1 MVSVLA
7 TSAAKLAALA
17 SVYRHSDEFV
27 LEELAASSGPAMP
40 RVLLLLLVLA
50 RDLLQCA
57 LLSAAVMLP
66 SLALSERARRVVQRL
81 AAALLA
87 LVILGNHVS
96 FMQLGT
102 FASREV
108 AATAWRWVRL
118 HPHSLEAYAT
128 PGAALVII
136 LAAVGVLL
144 PGSLTR
150 GARRGGAPA
159 RSDRVLPRLVLTLLL
174 FGLVAAPLAAA
185 RFGER
190 AFPVHGYWSQVAAAA
205 WSGDAST
212 PLALQI
218 PSERELLTG
227 YQRLAFYPSP
237 PPAAMRLLHPEL
249 EARRA
254 PRHLLVIGLETAPR
268 AFYPLTSSKDLPTFA
283 RMTQH
288 AIVSDHHYTT
298 SSYTRIANFS
308 MLSGLYAPASG
319 LAVRF
324 GPIATDSFAAVLRKR
339 GYETSYVDSWV
350 LDWLPG
356 TGERLQAQMLG
367 FDTIIDSAVHRDD
380 GVYEVLLAAE
390 EVAFDTAFQRIAH
403 AQDHGHKA
411 AVFVGTMLGHGPW
424 PAPEGSE
431 SLSGAE
437 RLHGI
442 ALVFDRLLARLLE
455 RLAERGLA
463 ESVIIVVAG
472 DHGLRYAEEF
482 ESLGRRYSH
491 SDLSFNVPFLL
502 YAPGLVE
509 RTIHVPYATS
519 HIDISPTLLHLIG
532 ESTEGLL
539 YDGGYML
546 DERLADRIL
555 YLSNSRLGPL
565 DGLRY
570 RDLHFTYHALSGVA
584 ELGDGGDPPHMARL
598 TDPVART
605 LPPPLRDP
613 GALLAAFDHHANLVA
628 GRLLQR
634 AAAK

>member
-1 MVSVLA
+1 VLA
-7 TSAAKLAALA
+7 TSAGKLAALA

-27 LEELAASSGPAMP
+27 LDEMAAGSGPAIP
-40 RVLLLLLVLA
+40 RALLLLLVLA
-50 RDLLQCA
+50 RDFLQCA
-57 LLSAAVMLP
+57 LLSAAVFL
-66 SLALSERARRVVQRL
+66 LGAALSARGRTTVQRM
-81 AAALLA
+81 AAVVLA

-102 FASREV
+102 FASRQV
-108 AATAWRWVRL
+108 LATAWGWVRL
-118 HPHSLEAYAT
+118 HPQTLATYVT
-128 PGAALVII
+128 PGAGVVLI

-144 PGSLTR
+144 PGV
-150 GARRGGAPA
+150 ARKTAALA
-159 RSDRVLPRLVLTLLL
+159 RVNRILPRVVLTLLL
-174 FGLVAAPLAAA
+174 FGLVAAPLASA

-190 AFPVHGYWSQVAAAA
+190 AFPVRGYWAHVAAAA

-212 PLALQI
+212 PLALKI
-218 PSERELLTG
+218 PPDSGLLAG
-227 YQRLAFYPSP
+227 YQKLAYYPSP
-237 PPAAMRLLHPEL
+237 PPAASKLLHPDL
-249 EARRA
+249 EARTA
-254 PRHLLVIGLETAPR
+254 PRHLIVIGLETAPR
-268 AFYPLTSSKDLPTFA
+268 AFYPLTSSPDLPTFA

-308 MLSGLYAPASG
+308 MLSGLYAPSSG

-324 GPIATDSFAAVLRKR
+324 GPIATDSFASVLRTR

-350 LDWLPG
+350 LDWMPG
-356 TGERLQAQMLG
+356 TGERTQAQMLG

-390 EVAFDTAFQRIAH
+390 EVAFDTAFERVAH
-403 AQDHGHKA
+403 AQDNGHKA

-424 PAPEGSE
+424 PAPQGNEA
-431 SLSGAE
+431 LSGAE
-437 RLHGI
+437 RLHQI

-463 ESVIIVVAG
+463 EDVIIVVAG

-491 SDLSFNVPFLL
+491 SDLSFNVPFML

-509 RTIHVPYATS
+509 QTIRLPYATS
-519 HIDISPTLLHLIG
+519 HIDISPTLLHLVG
-532 ESTEGLL
+532 VPTQGLL

-555 YLSNSRLGPL
+555 LLSNSRLGPL

-570 RDLHFTYHALSGVA
+570 HDLHFTYHALSGVA
-584 ELGDGGDPPHMARL
+584 ELGDGGDPPHMSRL
-598 TDPVART
+598 TDQVATT

-613 GALLAAFDHHANLVA
+613 GSLLAAFDQHANLIA

-634 AAAK
+634 GAMK